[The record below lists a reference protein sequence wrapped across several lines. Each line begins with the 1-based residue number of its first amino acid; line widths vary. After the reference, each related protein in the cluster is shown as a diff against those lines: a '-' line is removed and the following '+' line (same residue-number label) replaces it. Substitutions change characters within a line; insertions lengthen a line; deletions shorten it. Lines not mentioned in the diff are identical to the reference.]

1 MAYYGNE
8 NMDNLRD
15 YIKYYAEGLS
25 TSQLLQVFHDIL
37 SERIEQVEE
46 NQ

>member
-37 SERIEQVEE
+37 SERLEQVEE